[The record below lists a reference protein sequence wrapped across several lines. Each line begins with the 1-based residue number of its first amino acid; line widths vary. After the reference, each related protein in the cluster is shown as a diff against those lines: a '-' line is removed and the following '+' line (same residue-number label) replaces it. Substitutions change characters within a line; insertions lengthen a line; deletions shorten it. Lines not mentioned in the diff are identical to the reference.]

1 MTQVP
6 LGPKDL
12 KCPFFKKKMSDVCHT
27 CPNWVHIRG
36 MNPQT
41 GEEMDNWRCA
51 ISVLPMLL
59 INAARETREGAAA
72 TESLRNEV
80 VKRQDEALKNA
91 QNGAAQVA
99 QYTRQIKMIEG

>member
-1 MTQVP
+1 MAQIP

-12 KCPFFKKKMSDVCHT
+12 KCPFFKRKMSDVCHT

-51 ISVLPMLL
+51 ISVLPLLL
-59 INAARETREGAAA
+59 INAAREVSQGAAA

-80 VKRQDEALKNA
+80 VKRQDEALKTA
-91 QNGAAQVA
+91 QNGVAQVA
-99 QYTRQIKMIEG
+99 HHAIQTKMIEG